1 MTTEELVRL
10 IEAEAAWHRMP
21 GHDPREHT
29 VWGSPCRVTI
39 EAIADRAGVARRHAE
54 EAIQTARLEGVPII
68 TAGGI
73 RVAQTAAEATALGDW
88 LDARMDSQRRTRD
101 AVYAAALKLPGPV
114 RPEAPAPSQAH
125 VEPMTLGLVAA

>member
-21 GHDPREHT
+21 GHDPREHQ
-29 VWGSPCRVTI
+29 VMGSPCVPTI
-39 EAIADRAGVARRHAE
+39 GSLSSRAGVPRRAIE
-54 EAIQTARLEGVPII
+54 DAIQTARLEGVPII
-68 TAGGI
+68 TDGGI

-114 RPEAPAPSQAH
+114 RAEAPAPSQAP